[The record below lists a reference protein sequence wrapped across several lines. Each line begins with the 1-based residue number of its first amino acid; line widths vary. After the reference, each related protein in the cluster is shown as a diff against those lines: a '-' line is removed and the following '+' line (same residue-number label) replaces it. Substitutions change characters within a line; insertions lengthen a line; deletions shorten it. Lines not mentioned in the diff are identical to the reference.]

1 MSKRL
6 QPWVD
11 DLFGMTP
18 SVKRESEENPA
29 ANPKADRWLRT
40 DPCPDCWSSWL
51 CSLTRFAL
59 AGSRFLAALGMTKR
73 VCWRDL
79 H

>member
-29 ANPKADRWLRT
+29 ANPKADR
-40 DPCPDCWSSWL
+40 
-51 CSLTRFAL
+51 
-59 AGSRFLAALGMTKR
+59 
-73 VCWRDL
+73 
-79 H
+79 